1 LDINA
6 PSNESISKF
15 ISFICFVE
23 FKISVSTS
31 FNFSDTLSFSSL
43 IFVSA
48 FTVPTYS
55 NPLNVNVNTV
65 PITNNFF
72 FKSIL
77 HFFFSIF
84 FFSLYQNSLYIN
96 YNTVL
101 FTTIFFLKSI
111 LHFFS
116 LIFYGHTT
124 QLIISIALIT
134 TSSYYKNMTF

>member
-1 LDINA
+1 MHLLMNQY
-6 PSNESISKF
+6 PSLFHLFSLLSLKYLF
-15 ISFICFVE
+15 LRHLTFHLLYLF
-23 FKISVSTS
+23 
-31 FNFSDTLSFSSL
+31 FNFSDTLSFTSL

-48 FTVPTYS
+48 FTVPTYP

-65 PITNNFF
+65 PITTN
-72 FKSIL
+72 
-77 HFFFSIF
+77 
-84 FFSLYQNSLYIN
+84 
-96 YNTVL
+96 
-101 FTTIFFLKSI
+101 FFLKSI